1 MILASLASVIS
12 SVTLAHAALGG
23 ALTPAV
29 ADSLP
34 FDTTQVV
41 VADSDFTKLK
51 AFLQAT
57 VSEWGKPEIQGLMQR
72 HILQYPM
79 AIGSLPG
86 VTIPAQLS
94 AGTPIPIPNYAVVA
108 DSVPAVASGL
118 SSAKLTAQRYL
129 QLSRTL
135 NAAWVTEQL
144 DRLGHNGTP
153 QMKDTTTVIGKNVAY
168 IRAHQADFN
177 QLVQL
182 ALDVVTFRQQQG
194 GMGGMGGGNDL
205 NP

>member
-1 MILASLASVIS
+1 MILASLASIVS
-12 SVTLAHAALGG
+12 SVTLAHAAIGG

-51 AFLQAT
+51 TFLQAT
-57 VSEWGKPEIQGLMQR
+57 ASEWGKPEMQELMKR
-72 HILQYPM
+72 HMIQYPM
-79 AIGSLPG
+79 AVGTIPG
-86 VTIPAQLS
+86 VTIPAQIS
-94 AGTPIPIPNYAVVA
+94 AGTPIPIPNYVVVA
-108 DSVPAVASGL
+108 DSVPAVAAGL
-118 SSAKLTAQRYL
+118 NSAKLTAARYL

-135 NAAWVTEQL
+135 NAAWVTDQFDL
-144 DRLGHNGTP
+144 MGHKGTP
-153 QMKDTTTVIGKNVAY
+153 TMKDTTTIIGKNVAY

-182 ALDVVTFRQQQG
+182 ALDVITFRQQQG